1 MYTHPDFALSLAH
14 EHQRELIEEAGR
26 RRLLSL
32 ARRNRRERNDKVTKP
47 AVRGSTG
54 TLAACGPQEAAPAR

>member
-1 MYTHPDFALSLAH
+1 MYTHPEFVLDLAR

-32 ARRNRRERNDKVTKP
+32 ARLNRRERKDKVTKP
-47 AVRGSTG
+47 SVRGSTS
-54 TLAACGPQEAAPAR
+54 TLAPCGPREAAPAR